1 MNRKGDERQKNDESG
16 MRMMRKVFLC
26 EYIHPEAYAYLKAH
40 AEVIH
45 DWNRLSEAE
54 ALINRNLKMTD
65 EIMGKAKSLR
75 IIGIHGTGVDDVDM
89 AAAGRRGIQV
99 FSVPHQNSRSVAEM
113 NVALMLALGRK
124 IVRADRKL
132 MGRSGRSLTGQS
144 GSPESKSAD
153 MMAELQGM
161 ELAGKTLGLIGV
173 GDISRQTADI
183 CRKGFGMD
191 VIGWSRSLT
200 EEKARRLDM
209 ACAESMTE
217 VLKKADIIVV
227 GVALTPETYHLIGKA
242 QLAQMKPGALLINTT
257 RGAVLDEEALCESL
271 ANGEIGGAACD
282 VFAEEPVS
290 GSHPLLALDNF
301 VATPHLGGNTEE
313 ALRRVGMAVV
323 KGLDSNL

>member
-1 MNRKGDERQKNDESG
+1 MK
-16 MRMMRKVFLC
+16 KVFLC

-40 AEVIH
+40 VEVIR
-45 DWNRLSEAE
+45 DWDRLSEAE

-65 EIMGKAKSLR
+65 EVMGKAKSLR
-75 IIGIHGTGVDDVDM
+75 VIGIHGTGVDDVDM

-124 IVRADRKL
+124 IVQADRRL
-132 MGRSGRSLTGQS
+132 MGRAGRILTGRA
-144 GSPESKSAD
+144 GHREACSPEGQAGSGKPEGTD
-153 MMAELQGM
+153 LMAELQGM

-183 CRKGFGMD
+183 CRKGFNME

-200 EEKARRLDM
+200 EEKARRMDM
-209 ACAESMTE
+209 AWAESMTK
-217 VLKKADIIVV
+217 VLQKADIIVV
-227 GVALTPETYHLIGKA
+227 GVALTPETYHLLGKA
-242 QLAQMKPGALLINTT
+242 QFAQMKPGALLINTT
-257 RGAVLDEEALCESL
+257 RGAVLDEEALYESL

-290 GSHPLLALDNF
+290 AGHPLLALDNF
-301 VATPHLGGNTEE
+301 VATPHLGANTEE
-313 ALRRVGMAVV
+313 ALKRVGMAVV
-323 KGLDSNL
+323 QGVLNRLDSNL

>member
-1 MNRKGDERQKNDESG
+1 
-16 MRMMRKVFLC
+16 MRKVFLC

-45 DWNRLSEAE
+45 DWDRLSEAE

-65 EIMGKAKSLR
+65 EVMGKAKSLR
-75 IIGIHGTGVDDVDM
+75 VIGIHGTGVDDVDM

-124 IVRADRKL
+124 IVQADRRL
-132 MGRSGRSLTGQS
+132 MGRAGRILTGRAGHREACSPEGQS
-144 GSPESKSAD
+144 GSGKPEGTD
-153 MMAELQGM
+153 LMAELQGM

-183 CRKGFGMD
+183 CRKGFNME

-200 EEKARRLDM
+200 EEKARRMDM
-209 ACAESMTE
+209 AWAESMTK
-217 VLKKADIIVV
+217 VLQKADIIVV
-227 GVALTPETYHLIGKA
+227 GVALTPETYHLLGKA
-242 QLAQMKPGALLINTT
+242 QFAQMKPGALLINTT
-257 RGAVLDEEALCESL
+257 RGAVLDEEALYESL

-290 GSHPLLALDNF
+290 AGHPLLALDNF
-301 VATPHLGGNTEE
+301 VATPHLGANTEE
-313 ALRRVGMAVV
+313 ALKRVGMAVV
-323 KGLDSNL
+323 QGVLNRLDSNL

>member
-1 MNRKGDERQKNDESG
+1 
-16 MRMMRKVFLC
+16 MRKVFLC

-45 DWNRLSEAE
+45 DWDRLSEAE

-65 EIMGKAKSLR
+65 EVMGKAKSLQV
-75 IIGIHGTGVDDVDM
+75 IGIHGTGVDDVDM

-124 IVRADRKL
+124 IVQADRRLMGRADRI
-132 MGRSGRSLTGQS
+132 LTGRA
-144 GSPESKSAD
+144 GHREACSPEGQAGSGKPEGTD
-153 MMAELQGM
+153 LMAELQGM

-183 CRKGFGMD
+183 CRKGFNME

-200 EEKARRLDM
+200 EEKARRMDM
-209 ACAESMTE
+209 AWAESMTE
-217 VLKKADIIVV
+217 VLQKADIIVV
-227 GVALTPETYHLIGKA
+227 GVALTPETYHLLGKA
-242 QLAQMKPGALLINTT
+242 QFAQMKPGALLINTT
-257 RGAVLDEEALCESL
+257 RGAVLDEEALYESL

-290 GSHPLLALDNF
+290 AGHPLLALDNF
-301 VATPHLGGNTEE
+301 VATPHLGANTEE
-313 ALRRVGMAVV
+313 ALKRVGMAVV
-323 KGLDSNL
+323 RGVLNRLGSNL